1 MMGYKKKKRKQK
13 RRGFSKNL
21 LVADYAVTI
30 ILIVAFF
37 ACSIY
42 NGAYVMRTTNELLA
56 SGIDMSAITITPPF
70 NLDGFGIF
78 FSAWIAQLGISSYA
92 FYSMTKSEHKI
103 ELPIQLLENL
113 PEHIIDKLDM
123 TSVVTTVLTST
134 DN

>member
-1 MMGYKKKKRKQK
+1 MEVTN
-13 RRGFSKNL
+13 NL
-21 LVADYAVTI
+21 V
-30 ILIVAFF
+30 
-37 ACSIY
+37 S
-42 NGAYVMRTTNELLA
+42 
-56 SGIDMSAITITPPF
+56 SGMDVSTITITPPF

-92 FYSMTKSEHKI
+92 FYAMTKAEHKM

-113 PEHIIDKLDM
+113 PDDIKENLDM

>member
-1 MMGYKKKKRKQK
+1 MKNKNNERKK
-13 RRGFSKNL
+13 RGFSKNL
-21 LVADYAVTI
+21 LIADYAVTI

-37 ACSIY
+37 VCSIY
-42 NGAYVMRTTNELLA
+42 NGRYVMEVTNNLVS
-56 SGIDMSAITITPPF
+56 SGMDVSTITITPPF

-92 FYSMTKSEHKI
+92 FYAMTKAEHKM

-113 PEHIIDKLDM
+113 PDDIKENLDM